1 MFFDILLVAV
11 LCHKTWTKK
20 TLRAPTTREKI
31 FKNTPKQSKLW
42 FIDCRFSYWMH
53 TKPHKIRNILTLI
66 SQLKWV
72 LWNSYEYELQI
83 YNKWIINRP
92 NGLLEKISINLI
104 QTYEWSVISSS
115 FSVLFSLSLGFD
127 LYCASTELLCAKQQ
141 RKATLSTKCNQKK
154 LLKYIQPTNN
164 NNIKNYYM
172 IVIVR
177 NRPSESFLFIVCSN
191 LSIIFFLSFG
201 NVQSFIMH
209 VIPFWLVF
217 FSVCHWRWIWFRL

>member
-1 MFFDILLVAV
+1 MDYKSAKWAFGENFNKFNSNIWMERDFFFFFCFVFAQSWLRFILRQ
-11 LCHKTWTKK
+11 HRI
-20 TLRAPTTREKI
+20 TLRKTTT
-31 FKNTPKQSKLW
+31 KNHTLNKMQPK
-42 FIDCRFSYWMH
+42 
-53 TKPHKIRNILTLI
+53 
-66 SQLKWV
+66 
-72 LWNSYEYELQI
+72 
-83 YNKWIINRP
+83 
-92 NGLLEKISINLI
+92 
-104 QTYEWSVISSS
+104 
-115 FSVLFSLSLGFD
+115 
-127 LYCASTELLCAKQQ
+127 
-141 RKATLSTKCNQKK
+141 KK

-191 LSIIFFLSFG
+191 LSINFFLSFG